1 MRRSPNQPFH
11 PTLRFPSLKSCVGG
25 LVQLFFCAS
34 AFTADRWTPRL
45 EFTVEDSD
53 YERSLIFISGLSYGL
68 VYSVEYLAEEK
79 NFYCLPSGR
88 IPDSKLIVD
97 LLNRRLTGPQSAEV
111 VTSTALVALR
121 DEYPC
126 R

>member
-1 MRRSPNQPFH
+1 MS
-11 PTLRFPSLKSCVGG
+11 LSLKVSVLG
-25 LVQLFFCAS
+25 LVQLFLRVD
-34 AFTADRWTPRL
+34 AFAADHWTPRL

-53 YERSLIFISGLSYGL
+53 YERSLIFVSGLSYGL
-68 VYSVEYLAEEK
+68 VYSAEYLGK
-79 NFYCLPSGR
+79 GWNFYCLPPDR
-88 IPDSKLIVD
+88 VADSKLIVE

-111 VTSTALVALR
+111 VTSTTLAALR

>member
-1 MRRSPNQPFH
+1 M
-11 PTLRFPSLKSCVGG
+11 LL
-25 LVQLFFCAS
+25 CAS
-34 AFTADRWTPRL
+34 AFAADGWTPRL
-45 EFTVEDSD
+45 QFSVEGSD

-68 VYSVEYLAEEK
+68 TYSAEYLATER

-88 IPDSKLIVD
+88 VPDSKLIVE
-97 LLNRRLTGPQSAEV
+97 LLNTRLSGPQSAEV
-111 VTSTALVALR
+111 VTSTTMAALR

>member
-1 MRRSPNQPFH
+1 VSGF
-11 PTLRFPSLKSCVGG
+11 
-25 LVQLFFCAS
+25 AE
-34 AFTADRWTPRL
+34 DRWTPRL

-68 VYSVEYLAEEK
+68 VYSAEYLAK
-79 NFYCLPSGR
+79 GRNFYCLPSGR
-88 IPDSKLIVD
+88 VADSKLIVE
-97 LLNRRLTGPQSAEV
+97 LLNRRLTGSQSAEV
-111 VTSTALVALR
+111 VTSTTLAALR